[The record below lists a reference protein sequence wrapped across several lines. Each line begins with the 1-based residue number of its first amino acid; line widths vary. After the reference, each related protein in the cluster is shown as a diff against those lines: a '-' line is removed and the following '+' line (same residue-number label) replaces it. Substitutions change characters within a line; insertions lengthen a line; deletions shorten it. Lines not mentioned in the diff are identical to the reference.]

1 MLQTYCFIEKKGGI
15 KMEGIKLD
23 IIGAVL
29 GVFFILMG
37 NVFPGCLI
45 LIILFVANYSKI
57 RNGIAAVV
65 KMWLEFY

>member
-1 MLQTYCFIEKKGGI
+1 
-15 KMEGIKLD
+15 MEGIKLD